1 MSETFT
7 DWLRHRAPHADPEE
21 LADALWLASLGVV
34 ATTTKSPS
42 VAPASPSQG
51 PPTDST
57 SGVKPPGTGGS
68 TDASSSFTAP
78 QASLR
83 DSRSLPDSN
92 SGSAPLVVPTDGSP
106 VGSTSG
112 LALRTPGG
120 RALPG
125 ARDLLRVLRPFRRR
139 VPART
144 VFVLDEERTVRN
156 VAETDTWMPMLV
168 PDRSRWLELALV
180 VDESASLGIW
190 RDSLREL
197 RRLLE
202 QLGAFRDVR
211 LWRLDTSRPDQI
223 RLQPGSGGPAVAPG
237 QLVVTDARRVVV
249 VVSDCTGPAWDAGVV
264 GTALTTWGRHQP
276 TAILQLLPASFWRRT
291 ALDPALGP
299 AWVEIGSR
307 SAGLANGQLKS
318 RGWRARPGAAAP
330 VGVPIPVFT
339 TAPRDVANWVN
350 LVTRATPTRVPG
362 VTWNPSRSG
371 VVRPK
376 ATVAG
381 EETGE
386 RTGADRVLTFQ
397 QVASP
402 VALDLARLLAAAPL
416 RLPLMRLIQQVLL
429 PGSTQVHLAEV
440 FLGGLL
446 RRQSPDDVTDSES
459 VDYEFHPGVREM
471 LLDSGDASD
480 PLEVQRVVSDYLR
493 ERLGR
498 TDGGFAAVLSVPGLA
513 GGLPVPALDRAFAR
527 VQGVV
532 LGRLGGRYR
541 EAAQQLRAM
550 EQMWSGENPQAV
562 RDQQSRSA
570 APPLASLEEGD
581 PAGRFA
587 GRSILWVDD
596 HPDNNDR
603 QVAQLVADGITVVRV
618 KTTDHALSYL
628 AGNSVQAVISDLGRD
643 LETSEA
649 GLQIISKLR
658 EHGSTIPIGLYT
670 RRADSVREQALALG
684 AFACETNFARLR
696 TALLKELDDEVSPEA
711 TAEYSSLKPLL
722 PSKPAR
728 AVRAELRQQ
737 GFKEVE
743 VARVLADRESPLWE
757 ELTQHPLFRELGLH
771 WMLRLLQLASGATE
785 VGIWRRGRQGELVC
799 ELVRPHSTIPP
810 DPDQRALLEE
820 AFDSPIRNQFVLN
833 SRIWGEM
840 SQSILSLT
848 LQSGALPDPVAAQQ
862 SHPQVGT
869 LCVLYLLVPGNPPEA
884 GTLQW
889 MGRLV
894 EIFHPHFQQLL
905 HQTSGESTQESG
917 TSAIL
922 ENLSELWDRLGP
934 AQQLAI
940 ALRTTRRYLATDP
953 GESPPVA

>member
-7 DWLRHRAPHADPEE
+7 DWLRQRAPHADPEE

-34 ATTTKSPS
+34 AATTRPSS
-42 VAPASPSQG
+42 VAQSSPVKG
-51 PPTDST
+51 PPADST
-57 SGVKPPGTGGS
+57 PGVKPPGPGGS
-68 TDASSSFTAP
+68 TDTSPSSTTP
-78 QASLR
+78 QSGLR
-83 DSRSLPDSN
+83 DSPAGSGA
-92 SGSAPLVVPTDGSP
+92 GSAPLVVPTDGNP
-106 VGSTSG
+106 LGSDSG

-125 ARDLLRVLRPFRRR
+125 ARELLRVLRPFRRR

-237 QLVVTDARRVVV
+237 QLVVTDARRLVV

-264 GTALTTWGRHQP
+264 GAALATWGRHQP

-291 ALDPALGP
+291 ALDPAQGP

-307 SAGLANGQLKS
+307 SAGLANGQLKA
-318 RGWRARPGAAAP
+318 RNWRARPGAAAP
-330 VGVPIPVFT
+330 AGVPIPVFT

-362 VTWNPSRSG
+362 VAWIPNRPG
-371 VVRPK
+371 VVRSK
-376 ATVAG
+376 AIVAG
-381 EETGE
+381 AETEE
-386 RTGADRVLTFQ
+386 RTGTERVLTFQ

-402 VALDLARLLAAAPL
+402 VAMDLARLLAAAPL

-446 RRQSPDDVTDSES
+446 RRQSPDDVIDPES

-471 LLDSGDASD
+471 LLDSGEASD

-498 TDGGFAAVLSVPGLA
+498 TDGGFAAVLPVPGLA

-527 VQGVV
+527 VQGAV

-541 EAAQQLRAM
+541 EAAQQLRAI
-550 EQMWSGENPQAV
+550 ENARPGEIPQAASGQ
-562 RDQQSRSA
+562 RSRHVSKT
-570 APPLASLEEGD
+570 PPQTEKGD

-587 GRSILWVDD
+587 GQAILWVDD

-603 QVAQLVADGITVVRV
+603 PVAQLVADGITVVRV
-618 KTTDHALSYL
+618 KATDQALSYL
-628 AGNSVQAVISDLGRD
+628 AENSVQAVISDLGRD
-643 LETSEA
+643 LESSDA
-649 GLQIISKLR
+649 GLQLIAKLR
-658 EHGSTIPIGLYT
+658 ERGSTIPIGLYT
-670 RRADSVREQALALG
+670 RRADSVRERALALG

-696 TALLKELDDEVSPEA
+696 TALLKVLDKGVSQEA
-711 TAEYSSLKPLL
+711 AAVQTNLKPLL
-722 PSKPAR
+722 PAKQAT
-728 AVRAELRQQ
+728 AVGAELQQ
-737 GFKEVE
+737 LGFSESE
-743 VARVLADRESPLWE
+743 IAGLLAQVDHPSWE
-757 ELTQHPLFRELGLH
+757 QLTHHPRFRELGLH
-771 WMLRLLQLASGATE
+771 WLLLLLQLATGATE
-785 VGIWRRGRQGELVC
+785 IRIWRRDRSRELVC
-799 ELVRPHSTIPP
+799 EWGRPQPTTPP

-820 AFDSPIRNQFVLN
+820 AFNSPIRNQFVVN
-833 SRIWGEM
+833 TRIWGET

-848 LQSGALPDPVAAQQ
+848 LQKGPPPHLTAAERSPANPQ
-862 SHPQVGT
+862 SDAR
-869 LCVLYLLVPGNPPEA
+869 CVLSLLVPGNPPDA

-889 MGRLV
+889 LGRLV
-894 EIFHPHFQQLL
+894 EAFHPHFQQLL
-905 HQTSGESTQESG
+905 QQASEESPPESA
-917 TSAIL
+917 TSASL
-922 ENLSELWDRLGP
+922 ENLAELWERLGP